1 MEKRIHIHHLYYTIA
16 IAIIIFIAFVL
27 IVPDRVSENAFENF
41 SFASTIT
48 SIVLAVV
55 SIVYSIYAGNASSA
69 QLNNVREIDA
79 EIKKQLDGFG
89 HIEENVS
96 KLLDG
101 GMSKLQDDVKKLS
114 DGQTQITNKINDLGK
129 NVESKNDASGN
140 ATLSFAD
147 NSTFGDLLLYA
158 CALSNEKS
166 KPLPKEIFDEEIAD
180 YNYWF
185 GYLVALQ
192 MSLPDKIKLS
202 SHNEGGTPLS
212 ALVIKFDTAV
222 FGTASSLKAKL
233 SAHIKEGSSD
243 SIKKYLNDVDTYY
256 NVNDSA
262 N

>member
-1 MEKRIHIHHLYYTIA
+1 MEKKINIHHLYYTIA
-16 IAIIIFIAFVL
+16 IAIVIIVSIVL
-27 IVPDRVSENAFENF
+27 IIPGRVSENAFENF

-55 SIVYSIYAGNASSA
+55 SIVYSIYAGNASST

-129 NVESKNDASGN
+129 NVENKSNASN
-140 ATLSFAD
+140 NSNFAN
-147 NSTFGDLLLYA
+147 NSAYGDLLLYA
-158 CALSNEKS
+158 CALSKEKDMC
-166 KPLPKEIFDEEIAD
+166 LPKEVFDEEISD

-192 MSLPDKIKLS
+192 VSIPNSIKLLLS
-202 SHNEGGTPLS
+202 QEVSTPLAS
-212 ALVIKFDTAV
+212 KVIEFDTNL
-222 FGTASSLKAKL
+222 FGTA
-233 SAHIKEGSSD
+233 HVIKSNLLANIKD
-243 SIKKYLNDVDTYY
+243 SKSGGIKKYLNDVETYF
-256 NVNDSA
+256 NVNESA
-262 N
+262 T